1 MRTAYLTLDEV
12 NAQHAIRLGTRCG
25 QTVSLVDL
33 RSPDLIH
40 EAYLILDLDHLPAE
54 EHPRLFGLLLP
65 RTGGKVAVH
74 AYHLPA
80 EIIRDLMR
88 AGVVVR
94 RRLDATLFRRL
105 HTRRKRTEA
114 LTAVSARLH
123 PV

>member
-12 NAQHAIRLGTRCG
+12 NAQHAIDLGARCG
-25 QTVSLVDL
+25 HAVDLVDL
-33 RSPDLIH
+33 RGRDLVH
-40 EAYLILDLDHLPAE
+40 EPYLILDLDHLPAE
-54 EHPRLFGLLLP
+54 EQPRLFGLLLP
-65 RTGGKVAVH
+65 RTGGKIAVH

-80 EIIRDLMR
+80 ETIRDLLR

-105 HTRRKRTEA
+105 HARRKRTA
-114 LTAVSARLH
+114 PVAAVSKILQ